1 MVQAKDTPAQ
11 ASQSLQY
18 LCMFAVD
25 LSKLLL
31 SAYSNQFAKDIPQTE
46 QRELI
51 QSIEDGKSEG
61 DLAPIVSI
69 AYQLFKH
76 FVVYELDDARF
87 HVLTVIKD
95 RIGPLMD
102 QQERVSFFSQIIMQF
117 LSRTSGGYS
126 QTSVMDALDSLK
138 IPAGD
143 LIWFLSQRLGLSI
156 EQDNQSKSKEDIK
169 APKRPMVLISTI
181 LVLALQ
187 QIKRQESRTGENENA
202 ERWAAF
208 RKNQI
213 DLIANKGPKKGQELN
228 GSVSKKPDD
237 QAKKSG
243 EEGSEG
249 SDSDDLIEELQP
261 LGVQRSYSLPTSG
274 PKGGQ

>member
-102 QQERVSFFSQIIMQF
+102 
-117 LSRTSGGYS
+117 
-126 QTSVMDALDSLK
+126 
-138 IPAGD
+138 
-143 LIWFLSQRLGLSI
+143 
-156 EQDNQSKSKEDIK
+156 
-169 APKRPMVLISTI
+169 
-181 LVLALQ
+181 
-187 QIKRQESRTGENENA
+187 
-202 ERWAAF
+202 
-208 RKNQI
+208 
-213 DLIANKGPKKGQELN
+213 
-228 GSVSKKPDD
+228 
-237 QAKKSG
+237 
-243 EEGSEG
+243 
-249 SDSDDLIEELQP
+249 
-261 LGVQRSYSLPTSG
+261 
-274 PKGGQ
+274 